1 MKRYSISLLMV
12 LIGILVFSIE
22 GNAAPDTLIS
32 DGTVQVIQ
40 GSPVLVDPEKPD
52 EIVDPGQ
59 GPSTI
64 GDLRI
69 DFVSSLDFG
78 KTAVSQKLDNGKKE
92 RVYNAMA
99 QTFISNTNPRGSYI
113 QITDQRA
120 KSNGWTIQVKQ
131 NYQFR
136 NSIIQDVAEQELR
149 GAEISLDKGW
159 ANSSSASKGPI
170 VTRETMTMAAMDT
183 YYQVATARQE
193 EGKGTWLISFGASGE
208 NKKNQENTIKPL
220 KNELG
225 ELLLDEQEEK
235 PVYSNSAVSLRIPE
249 NIKIHPVEYETT
261 FTWVLGA
268 LP

>member
-1 MKRYSISLLMV
+1 MKRYSISVLMM
-12 LIGILVFSIE
+12 LIGIPFYSIE
-22 GNAAPDTLIS
+22 GHATPDTLIS

-40 GSPVLVDPEKPD
+40 GSPILVDPDKPD

-59 GPSTI
+59 GPSTT

-78 KTAVSQKLDNGKKE
+78 KAAVSQRLDNGKKE
-92 RVYNAMA
+92 RVYNAIA
-99 QTFISNTNPRGSYI
+99 QTFISNTNPRANYI

-120 KSNGWTIQVKQ
+120 ESNGWTIQVKQ

-136 NSIIQDVAEQELR
+136 NTIIHDIAEQELR
-149 GAEISLDKGW
+149 GAVISLDKGW

-170 VTRETMTMAAMDT
+170 VTRETMAIAAMDT

-193 EGKGTWLISFGASGE
+193 EGRGTWLISFGSSGE
-208 NKKNQENTIKPL
+208 NAKNQENTLRPL
-220 KNELG
+220 KDELG
-225 ELLLDEQEEK
+225 ELLLDEQDGK